1 MGAGNLAGERQAEAG
16 ALDSAAQGVVSAIEL
31 LEDLFA
37 ASGRLA
43 QAAVEDFH
51 PEVGQGRGRL
61 LQPGREFASAVRIF
75 LRIGEQIDDD
85 RGGRIAVAV
94 DEYRRVGQLAI
105 ELEPVGFEMWAVG
118 LGRSE
123 EHTSE
128 LQSPYVIS

>member
-37 ASGRLA
+37 ASGRHA
-43 QAAVEDFH
+43 QAAVEAFH
-51 PEVGQGRGRL
+51 LEVGQGSGRL
-61 LQPGREFASAVRIF
+61 LQPERDFASAVRIF

-85 RGGRIAVAV
+85 LGERIAVAV

-118 LGRSE
+118 LGSLTHE
-123 EHTSE
+123 S
-128 LQSPYVIS
+128 